1 MAKHDICCSKFP
13 FSFNFK
19 ISQGQKLSKEGCKW
33 FWRQQTPSCA
43 KSSLILLGKSRRALK
58 CSRHNS
64 SNNWVAFSDV
74 HAILPAYFNGLP
86 ICEPQR
92 GKTSAWLNT
101 VKTLAD
107 SISLHCYRYT
117 DWQQDCPSMQKIKTP
132 ATSPTLFQDVSK
144 AMRPS
149 ENWLWYSAEVS
160 CKSTCCHFLAKSSH
174 GIGGHMTPI
183 QDMAVHFLWGINTTH
198 AINEALQ
205 RWTKRSHQDT
215 CTGVKW
221 KIRFYH
227 LKYIVMLSCCASM
240 ASVFGSTKDGGAVG
254 KEMQWK

>member
-1 MAKHDICCSKFP
+1 M
-13 FSFNFK
+13 
-19 ISQGQKLSKEGCKW
+19 
-33 FWRQQTPSCA
+33 
-43 KSSLILLGKSRRALK
+43 
-58 CSRHNS
+58 
-64 SNNWVAFSDV
+64 
-74 HAILPAYFNGLP
+74 
-86 ICEPQR
+86 
-92 GKTSAWLNT
+92 
-101 VKTLAD
+101 KTLAD

-117 DWQQDCPSMQKIKTP
+117 DWQQGCPSMQKIKPP

-183 QDMAVHFLWGINTTH
+183 QDMAVHFLWGKNTTH

-205 RWTKRSHQDT
+205 HWTKRIHQDT

-221 KIRFYH
+221 KNRFYH
-227 LKYIVMLSCCASM
+227 WSTLSCYPAVLRWLQCLVLQKMVGQLEKKCNKNNTVVTKAHGLSLQIAGFFFFASM
-240 ASVFGSTKDGGAVG
+240 AVDVHS
-254 KEMQWK
+254 